1 MIGGIAPP
9 PISRHDAHRGAA
21 AEHDIMTFGLA
32 SPRCPGHEIRRSP
45 TSCRT
50 TLLAFAIWAAVSPAA
65 AEDAEVAHRRAIE
78 RKHFTDAEIVDGFF
92 KVTFGAE
99 FHVAG
104 GVDRIRKY
112 EGPIRVYADNHAKP
126 DRSSQVAAVVA
137 DIRRRIRDFDIA
149 MTQTREEAQVVV
161 SLVRDR
167 DLAHSIRTLYGIDRA
182 RRIQRSLEPQC
193 LSGFRKDENSRILH
207 SDVLIVADAGDF
219 VFYDCIFEE
228 LLQSL
233 GPINDDTTVP
243 WTMFNDDVQM
253 GFFDL
258 YDQYLLNILYDRRIR
273 AGMTRTEV
281 EALLPEVLPD
291 VRAWVDANNT
301 Q

>member
-1 MIGGIAPP
+1 MA
-9 PISRHDAHRGAA
+9 AEGAA
-21 AEHDIMTFGLA
+21 SEHDIVMTFGWLRDRSAKPGVAQSSAAICIAALA
-32 SPRCPGHEIRRSP
+32 AL
-45 TSCRT
+45 TV
-50 TLLAFAIWAAVSPAA
+50 LAGGAPAA

-78 RKHFTDAEIVDGFF
+78 RKTFTDAEIVDGFF

-112 EGPIRVYADNHAKP
+112 DGPVRVYVDNRAQP
-126 DRSSQVAAVVA
+126 DRSAAVAAVVA
-137 DIRRRIRDFDIA
+137 DIRARIRDFDIA
-149 MTQTREEAQVVV
+149 MTGKRDDAQIVV

-167 DLAHSIRTLYGIDRA
+167 DLAHAIRTLYGIDRA

-193 LSGFRKDENSRILH
+193 LSGFRKGENSRILH
-207 SDVLIVADAGDF
+207 SDVLIVADAGEF
-219 VFYDCIFEE
+219 VFYDCLYEE

-258 YDQYLLNILYDRRIR
+258 YDQYLLNILYDRRIQP
-273 AGMTRTEV
+273 GMTRGQV
-281 EALLPEVLPD
+281 EALLPEVLPQ
-291 VRAWVDANNT
+291 VRAWVDGNNNAKP
-301 Q
+301 

>member
-1 MIGGIAPP
+1 MPA
-9 PISRHDAHRGAA
+9 
-21 AEHDIMTFGLA
+21 
-32 SPRCPGHEIRRSP
+32 
-45 TSCRT
+45 
-50 TLLAFAIWAAVSPAA
+50 WQAA

-78 RKHFTDAEIVDGFF
+78 RKNFTDAEIIDGFF

-112 EGPIRVYADNHAKP
+112 EEPVRVYVDSRAKP
-126 DRSSQVAAVVA
+126 DRSGQVATVVA
-137 DIRRRIRDFDIA
+137 DIRKRIRDFDIA
-149 MTQTREEAQVVV
+149 VTPKRDEAQVVV

-273 AGMTRTEV
+273 AGMTRAEV
-281 EALLPEVLPD
+281 EVLLPNILPD
-291 VRAWVDANNT
+291 IRAWVEANNT

>member
-1 MIGGIAPP
+1 MKFRWLSRRSNSPRNAVRWIVICSVVLGLFAGAPP
-9 PISRHDAHRGAA
+9 VM
-21 AEHDIMTFGLA
+21 AEDFDVAL
-32 SPRCPGHEIRRSP
+32 RRSM
-45 TSCRT
+45 
-50 TLLAFAIWAAVSPAA
+50 
-65 AEDAEVAHRRAIE
+65 E
-78 RKHFTDAEIVDGFF
+78 RKNFTDAEIIDGFF

-112 EGPIRVYADNHAKP
+112 VGPIRIYIDNRATP
-126 DRSSQVAAVVA
+126 DRSAQVVEVVA
-137 DIRRRIRDFDIA
+137 DLRNRIRDLDMA
-149 MTQTREEAQVVV
+149 LTDQREDAQIVV
-161 SLVRDR
+161 SLVHDR
-167 DLAHSIRTLYGIDRA
+167 DLALSIRALYGIDRA

-219 VFYDCIFEE
+219 VFFDCIFEE

-258 YDQYLLNILYDRRIR
+258 YDQYLLNILYDARLRP
-273 AGMTRTEV
+273 GMTRRQV
-281 EALLPEVLPD
+281 EALLPEVLPQ
-291 VRAWVDANNT
+291 VRAWVNAKNGMKP
-301 Q
+301 

>member
-1 MIGGIAPP
+1 
-9 PISRHDAHRGAA
+9 
-21 AEHDIMTFGLA
+21 MTFGGLRRPFA
-32 SPRCPGHEIRRSP
+32 SPGIMRR
-45 TSCRT
+45 
-50 TLLAFAIWAAVSPAA
+50 AAAICGVALIATANIPPAA
-65 AEDAEVAHRRAIE
+65 AQPTATQNAEIAQRRATE
-78 RKHFTDAEIVDGFF
+78 RKNFTDAEIIDGFF

-104 GVDRIRKY
+104 GVDRIRRY
-112 EGPIRVYADNHAKP
+112 EGPIRVYVDNRMQP
-126 DRSSQVAAVVA
+126 DRSPQVAAVVA
-137 DIRRRIRDFDIA
+137 DIRARIRDLDIA
-149 MTQTREEAQVVV
+149 MTGKRDDAQIVV

-167 DLAHSIRTLYGIDRA
+167 DLARSIRTLYGIDRA

-219 VFYDCIFEE
+219 VFYDCIYEE

-253 GFFDL
+253 GYFDL
-258 YDQYLLNILYDRRIR
+258 YDQYLLNILYDPRVKP
-273 AGMTRTEV
+273 GMTRAQV
-281 EALLPEVLPD
+281 EALLPQVLPQ
-291 VRAWVDANNT
+291 VRAWVDENNRAKP
-301 Q
+301 

>member
-1 MIGGIAPP
+1 
-9 PISRHDAHRGAA
+9 
-21 AEHDIMTFGLA
+21 MTFGWLRDRSAKPRIAQISAAICIAALA
-32 SPRCPGHEIRRSP
+32 AL
-45 TSCRT
+45 TV
-50 TLLAFAIWAAVSPAA
+50 LAGSAPAA

-78 RKHFTDAEIVDGFF
+78 RKTFTDAEIVDGFF

-99 FHVAG
+99 FHIAG

-112 EGPIRVYADNHAKP
+112 DGPVRVYVDNRAQP
-126 DRSSQVAAVVA
+126 DRSAAVATVVA
-137 DIRRRIRDFDIA
+137 DIRARIRDFDIA
-149 MTQTREEAQVVV
+149 MTGKRDAAQIVV

-167 DLAHSIRTLYGIDRA
+167 DLAHAIRTLYGIDRA

-207 SDVLIVADAGDF
+207 SDVLIVADAGEF
-219 VFYDCIFEE
+219 VFYDCLYEE

-273 AGMTRTEV
+273 PGMSRAEV
-281 EALLPEVLPD
+281 EALLPAVLPQ
-291 VRAWVDANNT
+291 VRNWVDGNNKAWP
-301 Q
+301 